1 MRFARSDQSPNK
13 TKDTNRIEYE
23 YVTIFYT
30 TGAVPP
36 EKNSAMEPKQAAG
49 TQSKRH
55 FVVGSGET

>member
-36 EKNSAMEPKQAAG
+36 
-49 TQSKRH
+49 
-55 FVVGSGET
+55 